1 MNVRLRFYGVF
12 KSAANTG
19 ELEVNLE
26 NEAPTVRT
34 LVRELTSRLQFPN
47 FKKLLLND
55 NSEDPR
61 PNALIM
67 VSGKEIS
74 ALSGLDTVLTENDE
88 VAFLPIAHGG

>member
-1 MNVRLRFYGVF
+1 MNIRLRFYGVF

-19 ELEVNLE
+19 ELEVSLD
-26 NEAPTVRT
+26 NEAPTVRV
-34 LVRELTSRLQFPN
+34 LVHELTFQLQFLN
-47 FKKLLLND
+47 LKKLLLND

-67 VSGKEIS
+67 VSGKEIGT
-74 ALSGLDTVLTENDE
+74 LSGLDTALAANDE